1 MNKPHVVI
9 VGAGFGGVYT
19 ALKLAP
25 FVKKG
30 WINVTLINKTN
41 YFLFTPLLHEVATG
55 GLGAHSATES
65 LREIFSGTGV
75 RLIQAT
81 VDTVDMSARKVIYAG
96 KELAFDVA
104 VVATG
109 AETNYYNIP
118 GAKEYT
124 RVLKNLSDALSIRE
138 ELIDT
143 FEDASCVES
152 SEERKKHLTFVVVGG
167 GATGVEMAAEI
178 AEFIDHM
185 YERHFKGVSCI
196 KKDEI
201 SLHLVNTGPD
211 LLSMLPQ
218 TLREKT
224 ARHLQRLGVM
234 LHLGATVTEV
244 HDKNIMFKDGSSI
257 SARFILWAAGVTPV
271 APVFLGTEI
280 PLVNGRI
287 STDPSLQ
294 VVGTQ
299 GVFALGDVSLVQ
311 TPDTKGYPPVA
322 QVAAQQANVVASNI
336 IAYIKGKPLKQF
348 TYQSKG
354 TLVSLGQWYAVGTMF
369 GMSFSGKLMWWIWRT
384 VYLFKFNSWS
394 KRWRIMSEWSEALFF
409 PRDITKLR

>member
-19 ALKLAP
+19 ASNLVP
-25 FVKKG
+25 YVKQG
-30 WINVTLINKTN
+30 LIEVTLINKTN

-55 GLGAHSATES
+55 GLGTHSATES

-75 RLIQAT
+75 RLIQAS
-81 VDTVDMSARKVIYAG
+81 VDTVDMSARKVFYEG
-96 KELAFDVA
+96 KECAFDVA
-104 VVATG
+104 VVASG

-124 RVLKNLSDALSIRE
+124 KVLKNLSDALAIRE
-138 ELIDT
+138 EIIDA
-143 FEDASCVES
+143 FEDASCITES
-152 SEERKKHLTFVVVGG
+152 DDRKKHLTFVVVGG
-167 GATGVEMAAEI
+167 GATGVEMVAEI
-178 AEFIDHM
+178 AEFIGHM

-196 KKDEI
+196 RKDEI
-201 SLHLVNTGPD
+201 SIHLVNTGSD
-211 LLSMLPQ
+211 LLSMLPLS
-218 TLREKT
+218 LRKKA
-224 ARHLQRLGVM
+224 ARHLEKLGVM
-234 LHLGATVTEV
+234 LHLGVSVTEV
-244 HDKNIMFKDGSSI
+244 HNQRIIFKDGGSI
-257 SARFILWAAGVTPV
+257 SARFILWAAGVTPT
-271 APVFLGTEI
+271 APACVGTEV

-287 STDPSLQ
+287 STEPSLQ

-311 TPDTKGYPPVA
+311 TPDTKGYPSVA
-322 QVAAQQANVVASNI
+322 QVAVQQANVVASNI
-336 IAYIKGKPLKQF
+336 MAYTQNKPLKQF
-348 TYQSKG
+348 SYHSKG
-354 TLVSLGQWYAVGTMF
+354 TLVSLGQWYAVGTIF

-394 KRWRIMSEWSEALFF
+394 KRFTIMSEWTQALLF